1 MNDRGPQKD
10 IEQLTDDQ
18 LRGVGG
24 GDGNTKTAHKVY
36 KKGDRLWV
44 VTCKAYLRPSR
55 YVCTEATYSHYS
67 DWDRNAQL
75 WEDYF
80 CTDFRCNLRG
90 CIYRLPETA
99 KTRGWDGTYSY

>member
-1 MNDRGPQKD
+1 MGRDLHCLP
-10 IEQLTDDQ
+10 E
-18 LRGVGG
+18 
-24 GDGNTKTAHKVY
+24 A
-36 KKGDRLWV
+36 
-44 VTCKAYLRPSR
+44 SR